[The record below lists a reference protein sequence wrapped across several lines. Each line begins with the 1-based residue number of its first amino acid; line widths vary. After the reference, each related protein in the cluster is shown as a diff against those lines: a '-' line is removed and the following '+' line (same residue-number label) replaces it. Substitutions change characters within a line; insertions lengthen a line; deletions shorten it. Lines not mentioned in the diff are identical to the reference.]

1 MSSEQHLLL
10 LCALVCSNT
19 EGLSSKSAGVRAVR
33 AKVVWCCVPCRP
45 VLSPFRLAAAISC

>member
-1 MSSEQHLLL
+1 VSSEQHLLL